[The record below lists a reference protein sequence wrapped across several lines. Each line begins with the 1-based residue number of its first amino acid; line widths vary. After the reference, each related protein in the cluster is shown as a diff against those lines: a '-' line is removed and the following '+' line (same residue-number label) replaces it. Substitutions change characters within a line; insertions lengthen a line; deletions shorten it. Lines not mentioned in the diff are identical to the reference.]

1 MHNEPSAGGSS
12 ASGLG
17 IRLID
22 FRSQHLSAVHNFAAD
37 PLVCRYSTWGPN
49 QLADTQ
55 KFLAD
60 ALIEQPHRRLRA
72 IMLGDVLIGS
82 ASVWATER
90 NAKAGELGYTLNRE
104 YWGNGYATAAVG
116 HLLRLGFEDL
126 GLERISATCDARNA
140 ASIRVLEKSGFK
152 LEERRAEDPE
162 NSKGRV
168 ETLVFGLRR
177 T

>member
-1 MHNEPSAGGSS
+1 MSNNPPAHGVTTTEPE
-12 ASGLG
+12 L
-17 IRLID
+17 RLTD
-22 FRSQHLSAVHNFAAD
+22 FRAQDLSAVHNFAAD
-37 PLVCRYSTWGPN
+37 PLVCRYSMWGPN

-72 IMLGDVLIGS
+72 IRLGDVLIGS
-82 ASVWATER
+82 ASVRATDR

-152 LEERRAEDPE
+152 LEERRSEDPE
-162 NSKGRV
+162 NNKGRV
-168 ETLVFGLRR
+168 ETLVFGLHR